1 MPRQSHSASR
11 PVSQSTLHSLSL
23 RDLRGVIDDSALD
36 AASCDSG
43 CGRVGGGPDDGAGA
57 AGKRWANLRNGM
69 TERWRERARQL
80 RREVYALYLACRD
93 PRAAWYAKA
102 VAFGLVA
109 YALSPIDLIPDVVPV
124 LGYLDELIV
133 IPLGVLLV
141 RRLLPAEVLADCRAR
156 AEVMAERPVSR
167 VGAALVIGVWLLL
180 AGLSG
185 WLVWRW
191 WVAN

>member
-1 MPRQSHSASR
+1 MA
-11 PVSQSTLHSLSL
+11 
-23 RDLRGVIDDSALD
+23 
-36 AASCDSG
+36 
-43 CGRVGGGPDDGAGA
+43 
-57 AGKRWANLRNGM
+57 
-69 TERWRERARQL
+69 RWRERARQL

-93 PRAAWYAKA
+93 PRAPWYAKA

-109 YALSPIDLIPDVVPV
+109 YALSPIDLIPDFVPV

-141 RRLLPAEVLADCRAR
+141 RRLLPADMLADCRAQ
-156 AEVMAERPVSR
+156 AEIMAERPVSR

-180 AGLSG
+180 GGLTG

-191 WVAN
+191 WTSN